1 MRKVFC
7 ILFYFVFCISCKKD
21 EPQDNTS
28 VELKIKKPAPN
39 QVFSVNDTIIFEF
52 EASYKTEF
60 HGYEFRILSLPTKNV
75 IKIQNEHLHQKNISK
90 TYLWRSD
97 SLGKMQFE
105 VKVLIDHEGN
115 FKMDTVN
122 FEVQ

>member
-1 MRKVFC
+1 MRKVFFI
-7 ILFYFVFCISCKKD
+7 ILYFVFCISCKKD
-21 EPQDNTS
+21 KHQDNSS
-28 VELKIKKPAPN
+28 VELKIIKPTAN

-52 EASYKTEF
+52 EASNKREF
-60 HGYEFRILSLPTKNV
+60 HGYEFRILSLPTKKV
-75 IKIQNEHLHQKNISK
+75 IKIHGEHLHQKNISK
-90 TYLWRSD
+90 TYMWRSD

-105 VKVLIDHEGN
+105 VKVLIDHDGN